1 MDFYIKTN
9 EVFTRNEIQPVTKI
23 WTDIILYNI
32 SGYISI
38 EMKGRIEKW
47 TFKSILNL
55 KMPWLF
61 HLHSFWQKSTLKK
74 NTLFVIYFMR
84 VYWIIRTGS

>member
-47 TFKSILNL
+47 TFKD
-55 KMPWLF
+55 
-61 HLHSFWQKSTLKK
+61 
-74 NTLFVIYFMR
+74 
-84 VYWIIRTGS
+84 